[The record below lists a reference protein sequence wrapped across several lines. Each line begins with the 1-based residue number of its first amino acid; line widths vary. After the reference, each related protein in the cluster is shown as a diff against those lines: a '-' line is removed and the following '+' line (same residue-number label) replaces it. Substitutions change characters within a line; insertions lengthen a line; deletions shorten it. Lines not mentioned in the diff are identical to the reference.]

1 MHWKSFVVPWAYWT
15 NVALA
20 RREENMYTL
29 LPPPRMSGAFTE
41 VRFTP
46 RRTDYAFRGGR
57 RDFEEY
63 LGTAHTIGNRFDN
76 NSTAP
81 AALTPAADAS
91 EFVEETQKRTSAAT
105 SFQSTSGTLVVL
117 LRHVLILIVFTRV
130 IRRDGF
136 LRDCLHET
144 LRVLFVA
151 LYAHAWPP
159 IREP

>member
-1 MHWKSFVVPWAYWT
+1 MHWKSFVVPWAYRT

-29 LPPPRMSGAFTE
+29 QPPPIVTMSGAFTE

-46 RRTDYAFRGGR
+46 RNAFRGGR

-91 EFVEETQKRTSAAT
+91 EIVEETQKRTSAAT
-105 SFQSTSGTLVVL
+105 SPFHACPPLERSSSFSGTSSS
-117 LRHVLILIVFTRV
+117 
-130 IRRDGF
+130 
-136 LRDCLHET
+136 
-144 LRVLFVA
+144 
-151 LYAHAWPP
+151 
-159 IREP
+159 

>member
-1 MHWKSFVVPWAYWT
+1 MHWKSFVVPWAYRT

-20 RREENMYTL
+20 RREENLYRL
-29 LPPPRMSGAFTE
+29 QPPPIVRMSGAFTE
-41 VRFTP
+41 ARFTP

-91 EFVEETQKRTSAAT
+91 EIVEETQVRTSAAT
-105 SFQSTSGTLVVL
+105 GPFHACPPPERSSSFSGTSSS
-117 LRHVLILIVFTRV
+117 
-130 IRRDGF
+130 
-136 LRDCLHET
+136 
-144 LRVLFVA
+144 
-151 LYAHAWPP
+151 
-159 IREP
+159 

>member
-1 MHWKSFVVPWAYWT
+1 
-15 NVALA
+15 
-20 RREENMYTL
+20 
-29 LPPPRMSGAFTE
+29 MSGIYTE

-57 RDFEEY
+57 RVFEQY
-63 LGTAHTIGNRFDN
+63 LGTAHTIGNRFDD

-81 AALTPAADAS
+81 AALTPAADAAKI
-91 EFVEETQKRTSAAT
+91 VEETQKRTSAAT
-105 SFQSTSGTLVVL
+105 SPPLERSSSF
-117 LRHVLILIVFTRV
+117 VFARV

-136 LRDCLHET
+136 LRDFLHET

-151 LYAHAWPP
+151 LYAHPRPP

>member
-1 MHWKSFVVPWAYWT
+1 
-15 NVALA
+15 
-20 RREENMYTL
+20 MY
-29 LPPPRMSGAFTE
+29 TE

-57 RDFEEY
+57 RVFEQY
-63 LGTAHTIGNRFDN
+63 LGTAHTIGNRFDD

-81 AALTPAADAS
+81 AALTPAADAAKI
-91 EFVEETQKRTSAAT
+91 VEETQKRTSAAT
-105 SFQSTSGTLVVL
+105 SPYHACPPLERSSSF
-117 LRHVLILIVFTRV
+117 VFARV

-136 LRDCLHET
+136 LRDFLHET

-151 LYAHAWPP
+151 LYAHPRPP

>member
-1 MHWKSFVVPWAYWT
+1 MHWKSFVVPWAYRT

-20 RREENMYTL
+20 RREENLCTL
-29 LPPPRMSGAFTE
+29 QLPPIVRMSGAFTE
-41 VRFTP
+41 VRVMS

-91 EFVEETQKRTSAAT
+91 EIVEETQVRTSAAT
-105 SFQSTSGTLVVL
+105 GPFHACPPPERSSSFSGTSSS
-117 LRHVLILIVFTRV
+117 
-130 IRRDGF
+130 
-136 LRDCLHET
+136 
-144 LRVLFVA
+144 
-151 LYAHAWPP
+151 
-159 IREP
+159 